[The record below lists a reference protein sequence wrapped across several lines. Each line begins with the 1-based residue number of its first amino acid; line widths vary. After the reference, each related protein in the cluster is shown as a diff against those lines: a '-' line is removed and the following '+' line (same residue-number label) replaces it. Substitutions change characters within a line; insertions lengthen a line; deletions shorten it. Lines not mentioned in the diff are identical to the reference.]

1 MALLDTT
8 NIELL
13 RSLRDGRKPY
23 SEIAHELG
31 VSENTVRAR
40 VSRLQDDGVLSF
52 SGLVDPERI
61 DGAQMVYIGVKLDAM
76 NHREIAERLS
86 RLTSVVSTAVVTG
99 RYDIIVTALLTDG
112 YGLLEF
118 YSDEI
123 SHIDGIRSVETFV
136 VYRGYNLHVP
146 MITGRKE

>member
-1 MALLDTT
+1 MALLDAT

-13 RSLRDGRKPY
+13 KLLRDGRKPY
-23 SEIAHELG
+23 SDVARELG

-40 VSRLQDDGVLSF
+40 VSRLQEEGVLSF
-52 SGLVDPERI
+52 SGLVDVEQI
-61 DGAQMVYIGVKLDAM
+61 DGAQVIYVGVKLESMD
-76 NHREIAERLS
+76 HREIAEKLS

-123 SHIDGIRSVETFV
+123 SRIDGIRSVETFV

-146 MITGRKE
+146 MIAGNSG